1 MNDNKWVAFL
11 QWALPHMQMRWSGFR
26 KVRRQVCR
34 KIAARLEELD
44 LAGPSQYKVYL
55 INHPEEW
62 ERLDSLCRITISRFY
77 RDKSMFHFLQDVV
90 LKELAKEAETDR
102 LRCWCCGCAAGEEP
116 YSLSL
121 IWHEILKPDFP
132 STDIEIIA
140 TDSFDIMLDRALA
153 GRYTKSSIKDLPK
166 ELLQSGFRHQGKWYN
181 LKASYRDSVH
191 FLKQDVRKQMP
202 EGPFQ
207 LVLCRYLVFTY
218 FDEKL
223 QTELL
228 GKLLSRLL
236 PGGALVLGKIDRLP
250 YKTEKLEPWS
260 EKEHIYRKVL

>member
-34 KIAARLEELD
+34 RIAGRLEELD
-44 LAGPSQYKVYL
+44 LAGPSQYKAYL

-116 YSLSL
+116 YTLSL
-121 IWHEILKPDFP
+121 VWHHVLKPRF
-132 STDIEIIA
+132 SATDLEIIA
-140 TDSFDIMLDRALA
+140 TDSMESMLNRALKGHYA
-153 GRYTKSSIKDLPK
+153 KSSIRELPQ
-166 ELLQSGFRHQGKWYN
+166 ELLQAGFSRRNRDYI
-181 LKASYRDSVH
+181 LKSHYRNSVR
-191 FLKQDVRKQMP
+191 FLQQDVRTSMP
-202 EGPFQ
+202 DRPFH
-207 LVLCRYLVFTY
+207 LILCRYLVFTY

-223 QTELL
+223 QAELL
-228 GKLLSRLL
+228 DKILSRLV

-250 YKTEKLEPWS
+250 YKTKELEPWS
-260 EKEHIYRKVL
+260 EQDRIYRKVR